1 MTELRYTVALNFSDQ
16 PIFARKIY
24 ILQCN
29 INPKYLHENT
39 ISSNIRK
46 QRFKFGFLFNR
57 NLPSHINFHCHFLE
71 SASFS
76 RFNCI
81 EIFLVPGLYANVAN
95 SIPPYIKKSKYRQ
108 PRYDYGQSNWMQN
121 TILLVIFLKKNLLSL
136 IYRVQKRDS
145 SWKLGLRGCASKI
158 QLCSKINKV
167 EVEFLNSSISAHWRL
182 FILHLDWIEI
192 IFLFGNQNM
201 LLNQSATGVFLTYK
215 NIIGGSFINLG
226 IGLLCFVI
234 KWCFTWDPH
243 RFRLYGWSRKNISL
257 KQRSKILLFPIK
269 LKSKNSKK

>member
-1 MTELRYTVALNFSDQ
+1 M
-16 PIFARKIY
+16 
-24 ILQCN
+24 
-29 INPKYLHENT
+29 
-39 ISSNIRK
+39 
-46 QRFKFGFLFNR
+46 
-57 NLPSHINFHCHFLE
+57 
-71 SASFS
+71 
-76 RFNCI
+76 
-81 EIFLVPGLYANVAN
+81 
-95 SIPPYIKKSKYRQ
+95 
-108 PRYDYGQSNWMQN
+108 
-121 TILLVIFLKKNLLSL
+121 
-136 IYRVQKRDS
+136 
-145 SWKLGLRGCASKI
+145 
-158 QLCSKINKV
+158 

-269 LKSKNSKK
+269 LKSKNSKKIKFGKKIELKALELLYKRNIWFENSINQVLFFFVQFG